1 MRILHYTLGFP
12 PARSGGL
19 VGYAIDV
26 MNEQINQGNEVYAL
40 FPGGLNFINR
50 KMQIKSG
57 SFSNI
62 KTFELINS
70 LPLPIFGGIKTP
82 ADFMVPTSK
91 MLFINLL
98 KKIKPDVIHI
108 HTLMGIPKEFFSA
121 AKSEGI
127 TIVFTSHDYF
137 GLAPDPS
144 FYYNKKSYDQDN
156 TDAYWKKASENAYST
171 KKLRIF
177 QLKFYPVIRKLIKKI
192 KTISSKKQERF
203 QKNSNFNDNNDI
215 PDSEYKLL
223 RNYYKDIFSLI
234 DKYHFNS
241 TVAKKVYEN
250 NLEELPK
257 KEYKIISITN
267 KDIYTHQKVLFKTE
281 SKKIRI
287 AYVGPNEYFK
297 GFYEFIKL
305 SKLLDAEKYEFHT
318 YGYNVAS
325 SIEGIVQHGKYN
337 RNQIANIYRNIDV
350 LVVPSKWKETFGLVA
365 LEGKAYQTPV
375 FISNNVGSKDL
386 FESANRFNMIEE
398 LTEKIEKYTY
408 LKQGK
413 HVKNITEHVEELL
426 SFYV

>member
-156 TDAYWKKASENAYST
+156 TDAYWCESSKKAYST

-177 QLKFYPVIRKLIKKI
+177 QLRCYPLLRKLSKKI
-192 KTISSKKQERF
+192 SSINLKG
-203 QKNSNFNDNNDI
+203 NSNQIELEKNTEHINTV
-215 PDSEYKLL
+215 SEREYGLL
-223 RNYYKDIFSLI
+223 RNYYKEIFNLI
-234 DKYHFNS
+234 DKFHFNS
-241 TVAKKVYEN
+241 TLTKDIYVN
-250 NLEELPK
+250 NLSILSQ
-257 KEYKIISITN
+257 KEYQVISITN
-267 KDIYTHQKVLFKTE
+267 KDIHIQKEKSLKT
-281 SKKIRI
+281 K
-287 AYVGPNEYFK
+287 
-297 GFYEFIKL
+297 
-305 SKLLDAEKYEFHT
+305 
-318 YGYNVAS
+318 
-325 SIEGIVQHGKYN
+325 
-337 RNQIANIYRNIDV
+337 
-350 LVVPSKWKETFGLVA
+350 
-365 LEGKAYQTPV
+365 
-375 FISNNVGSKDL
+375 
-386 FESANRFNMIEE
+386 
-398 LTEKIEKYTY
+398 
-408 LKQGK
+408 
-413 HVKNITEHVEELL
+413 VK
-426 SFYV
+426 